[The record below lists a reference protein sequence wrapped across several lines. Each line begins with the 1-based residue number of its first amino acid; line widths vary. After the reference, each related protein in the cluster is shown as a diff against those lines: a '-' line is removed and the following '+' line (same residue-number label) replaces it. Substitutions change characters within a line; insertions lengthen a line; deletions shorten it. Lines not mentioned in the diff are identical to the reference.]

1 MVESQPREVELKLA
15 ATSEAMDTL
24 IASPLLRGHAR
35 SSLRSRQLVT
45 TYYDTDDHRL
55 SRRQLAL
62 RVRQAGR
69 KFVQTLKTASE
80 GRGAATV
87 RGEWEV
93 ELPEPTPQLTAFND
107 PAVLDLTGLILPD
120 ELQPTFQTRFR
131 RQAMLVEWPDANRQP
146 AQIEI
151 AFDRGSIRAGSA
163 ESPICELELELK
175 RGEPRALFEL
185 AQSLREIAPLR
196 LQLQDKAARGFGL
209 MTGRPPLWRKARA
222 VELQATMT
230 VEDALQEILGACIGH
245 WLENEAATRDARDPE
260 GLHQIRVALRRLR
273 SALAL
278 FKPALSDQA
287 RAEWNAELRWLLGPL
302 GPARDLDV
310 FATETL
316 VPVAEGRAADPTL
329 ALLAEI
335 ADEARWKAHH
345 QVRETLAAERYAD
358 LAFNLACWVACRGWR
373 QGADIDV
380 LLAQRRNV
388 RDFAAETLSKRH
400 RQVRKRGRNFAALD
414 PVARHDLRILFK
426 KLRYGTEFFASL
438 FPGREFDRFKSAT
451 SRMQD
456 LLGHMNDVA
465 VAQHVVEDLLAATE
479 PGARQRSAA
488 LGAGQVLGWYAH
500 AARELEP
507 RAVDAWDEFRAA
519 SPFWPEPPKSA

>member
-1 MVESQPREVELKLA
+1 MTDSQPKEVELKLA
-15 ATSEAMDTL
+15 ATGEAMDAL
-24 IASPLLRGHAR
+24 IGSPLLRGHAR

-55 SRRQLAL
+55 ARRQLAL

-69 KFVQTLKTASE
+69 KFVQTLKTASD
-80 GRGAATV
+80 GQGAEVA

-93 ELPEPTPQLTAFND
+93 ELPDGTPQLTAFNE

-120 ELQPTFQTRFR
+120 ELRPTFETRFR
-131 RQAMLVEWPDANRQP
+131 RQAMLIEWPDANRQP

-151 AFDRGSIRAGSA
+151 AFDRGTIRADSA
-163 ESPICELELELK
+163 EAPICEIELELK

-185 AQSLREIAPLR
+185 AQSLRALAPVR
-196 LQLQDKAARGFGL
+196 LQPQDKAARGYGL
-209 MTGRPPLWRKARA
+209 LTGNPPAWRKARS
-222 VELQATMT
+222 VQLQDTMT
-230 VEDALQEILGACIGH
+230 VEDALQAILGACVRH
-245 WLENEAATRDARDPE
+245 WMENEAATHDARDPE

-273 SALAL
+273 SALTL
-278 FKPALSDQA
+278 FKTALGEQA
-287 RAEWNAELRWLLGPL
+287 RVDWGTELRWLLGPL

-316 VPVAEGRAADPTL
+316 VPVRAGRVGDPAL
-329 ALLAEI
+329 AVLAELV
-335 ADEARWKAHH
+335 DDARWKAHH
-345 QVRETLAAERYAD
+345 HVRETLASERYGD
-358 LAFNLACWVACRGWR
+358 VAFGLACWVACRGWR

-388 RDFAAETLSKRH
+388 RDFAAEILTRRH
-400 RQVRKRGRNFAALD
+400 RQVRKRGRNFAGLD

-438 FPGREFDRFKSAT
+438 FPGREFDRYRAAA

-456 LLGHMNDVA
+456 LLGLMNDVA
-465 VAQHVVEDLLAATE
+465 VAHHVVDELLATTE
-479 PGARQRSAA
+479 PGVRQRTAA
-488 LGAGQVLGWYAH
+488 LGGGQVLGWYAH
-500 AARELEP
+500 GSRELEP
-507 RAVDAWDEFRAA
+507 RAIEAWEDFRAA
-519 SPFWPEPPKSA
+519 DPFWPTPAKAA